1 MKKKPTRFVI
11 FNADDLGR
19 TPGINSGIFE
29 AHRRGLV
36 TSATLMVAFPAAAQ
50 AASEADRCPDLGI
63 GLHVALTG
71 GAPILPPEQVPSL
84 VDASGRLAANPEGF
98 GDLDPE
104 QVRLEIEAQLDRF
117 RTLMGRQPTHFDS
130 HHHSHRHPTVCDALI
145 EVAGNEGLPV
155 RTAGPQ
161 VDRKLKR
168 ASIARTDA
176 FVEDFF
182 GSEARLDVL
191 MRILEDLGPGVTE
204 IMCHPAHVDEEL
216 RRTSSYAEPRE
227 VELAVLTRPELP
239 TLLEAEDII
248 PTHFGLL

>member
-1 MKKKPTRFVI
+1 VKKKPPRFVI

-19 TPGINSGIFE
+19 TPGVNSGIFE

-36 TSATLMVAFPAAAQ
+36 TSATLMVAYPAAVQ
-50 AASEADRCPDLGI
+50 AASEANRYPDLGI

-71 GAPILPPEQVPSL
+71 GTPILPPNRVPCL
-84 VDASGRLAANPEGF
+84 VDAAGRLAAKPDGF
-98 GDLDPE
+98 GDLDPG

-155 RTAGPQ
+155 RTAGPR
-161 VDRKLKR
+161 VDRELKR
-168 ASIARTDA
+168 ASIATTDG

-191 MRILEDLGPGVTE
+191 VGILEDLGPGVTE
-204 IMCHPAHVDEEL
+204 IMCHPAHVDNEL
-216 RRTSSYAEPRE
+216 RQNSSYARERE
-227 VELAVLTRPELP
+227 VELAVLTEPQLP
-239 TLLEAEDII
+239 TLLETENITL
-248 PTHFGLL
+248 THFGLL